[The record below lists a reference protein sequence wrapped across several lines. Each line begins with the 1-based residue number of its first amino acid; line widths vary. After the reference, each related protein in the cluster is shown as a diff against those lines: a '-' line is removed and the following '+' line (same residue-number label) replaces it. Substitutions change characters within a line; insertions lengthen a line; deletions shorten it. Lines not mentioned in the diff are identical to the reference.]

1 MKHKPPYR
9 ATLSF
14 DRASIL
20 YDIDFIS
27 WKIARTRIADA
38 VAQSHFA
45 TDEEAHIFLGKEI
58 EAAID
63 NIYGKLRWCTA
74 TEPYRPDALD
84 NKPGI
89 PTPTADSVETD
100 AFLISDEE
108 EYAVTEGT
116 ERKWLEEYPI
126 SFYFSP
132 EWKGS
137 IRTLRTTIHKYIVHY
152 CLAQWFA
159 LVKPDEEANELAKAE
174 ELLMRA
180 YYEARSEDVEHIR
193 FIL

>member
-1 MKHKPPYR
+1 MKHKLPYK

-20 YDIDFIS
+20 YDIDYIS
-27 WKIARTRIADA
+27 WKIARTRISDA

-45 TDEEAHIFLGKEI
+45 TDEEARIFLGKEI

-63 NIYGKLRWCTA
+63 NIYGRLRWCTA
-74 TEPYRPDALD
+74 TGPCRPDALD

-89 PTPTADSVETD
+89 ATPTADSEEIEN
-100 AFLISDEE
+100 FIISDED
-108 EYAVTEGT
+108 EYAVTEGM
-116 ERKWLEEYPI
+116 ERKWPKEYPI

-132 EWKGS
+132 GWKGS
-137 IRTLRTTIHKYIVHY
+137 IRSLRTHIHKYIVHY

-159 LVKPDEEANELAKAE
+159 LVKPDEEAKETAKAE
-174 ELLMRA
+174 ELLTLA
-180 YYEARSEDVEHIR
+180 YNEARSEDVKHIR

>member
-1 MKHKPPYR
+1 MRHRHPYN

-14 DRASIL
+14 NRASIL
-20 YDIDFIS
+20 YDIDYIS
-27 WKIARTRIADA
+27 WKIARTRITDA
-38 VAQSHFA
+38 VAQSHFV
-45 TDEEAHIFLGKEI
+45 TDEDSHIFIGKEI

-63 NIYGKLRWCTA
+63 NIYDKLRWCTISD
-74 TEPYRPDALD
+74 PCRPDALD

-89 PTPTADSVETD
+89 VTPTANSEEVES
-100 AFLISDEE
+100 FIISDED
-108 EYAVTEGT
+108 EYSVTEGV
-116 ERKWLEEYPI
+116 ERKWPEEYPI
-126 SFYFSP
+126 SFRFSP

-137 IRTLRTTIHKYIVHY
+137 IRALRSAIHKYIVHY

-174 ELLMRA
+174 ELLTLA
-180 YYEARSEDVEHIR
+180 YNEARSEDVKHVR

>member
-1 MKHKPPYR
+1 MKTRPPYR

-27 WKIARTRIADA
+27 WKIARARIADA

-45 TDEEAHIFLGKEI
+45 TDDEARIFLGKEI

-63 NIYGKLRWCTA
+63 NIYSELRWCTT
-74 TEPYRPDALD
+74 TEPTRPDALD

-89 PTPTADSVETD
+89 ATPTADSSETD
-100 AFLISDEE
+100 FFLVSDED

-116 ERKWLEEYPI
+116 ERKWPEEYPI

-174 ELLMRA
+174 ELLTLA
-180 YYEARSEDVEHIR
+180 YNEARSEDVKHIR